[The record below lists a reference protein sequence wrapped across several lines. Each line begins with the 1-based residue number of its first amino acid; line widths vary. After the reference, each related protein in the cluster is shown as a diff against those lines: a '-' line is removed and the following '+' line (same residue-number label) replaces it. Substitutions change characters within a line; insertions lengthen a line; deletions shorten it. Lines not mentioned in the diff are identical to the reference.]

1 MKSTKEALAQSLI
14 RYLNRTTLDRITI
27 NDIVKDS
34 NFNRHTFYYHFR
46 DIHDLLEW
54 IFIRETEKMINWSN
68 TASDWLTT
76 YHKVFA
82 YSMENKKMIQN
93 IYESL
98 GREYL
103 DNYLHDV
110 LQKVLLNGVEN
121 YVKENHIKVPP
132 AEQVFVA
139 DVFKYIFVGF
149 FLDWVRDGMKE
160 DHDLILA
167 SLNTAIGGEMK
178 KMLQRFEQE
187 GAHL

>member
-14 RYLNRTTLDRITI
+14 RCLNRTALDRITI

-68 TASDWLTT
+68 TAADWQAT
-76 YHKVFA
+76 YHMVFT
-82 YSMENKKMIQN
+82 YSLENKKVIQN
-93 IYESL
+93 IYGSL

-121 YVKENHIKVPP
+121 YVKENRMEVPR
-132 AEQVFVA
+132 AAQVFVA
-139 DVFKYIFVGF
+139 DAFKYIFVGF

-167 SLNTAIGGEMK
+167 NLNTAIGGEMK

-187 GAHL
+187 GMRL